1 MSVKVAV
8 RVRPFNTREKESK
21 SICNIEMTVNQT
33 IIKDELGQPRTF
45 TFDHSFWSHD
55 CYIEQE
61 NGYLSP
67 DSSGKYA
74 DQSLVF
80 ETLGKQ
86 ILDNAWEGYHCCL
99 FAYGQ
104 TGSGKSYSMVGYG
117 ANKGIVPISC
127 EEIFKRIANNK
138 DPAIHYEVEVSM
150 LEIYNEK
157 VQDLL
162 VPINKRPPSGLKI
175 RESKALGVFV
185 ADLTKYPVS
194 SYEEISNKMEEGY
207 QNRTIGSTLMN
218 NTSSR
223 AHTIVTV
230 EFKQVQ
236 QVGKTKSEKLSK
248 INLVDLAGSE
258 RANSTGATGERLKEG
273 CNINKSLLIL
283 GNVIN
288 TLADKASGKK
298 KDVLPPYRDSALTRI
313 LQNALGGNSKTVMI
327 CALSPASINY
337 EETLSTLRY
346 ADRAKK
352 IQNKAVINE
361 SEHDK
366 VVRLLKEENNDLK
379 KKIEELSKK
388 LLGGGTVV
396 EEDKEAFREL
406 KAQYDETQKLCENMS
421 KTFSERLEEAKKAD
435 KELGIEKVDIN
446 KPHLVVLNEDPQ
458 LSHKLKYSL
467 NDLPIYVGRKLGNPT
482 PKITLSGIGIKQ
494 NHAIFLKG
502 EKENEII
509 LKPNDKDAIKYI
521 FINGKK
527 MKSQD
532 GQILKNKDRI
542 IFGNNTIMLF
552 LEKSDGKELYEIDW
566 EMAQTELQNE
576 LEEQNKIEEM
586 ENEKKRQQ
594 AYDIL
599 RQSLEQKYSKEKKEM
614 EDKMNL
620 QVKEY
625 EEQLNEMKNQTE
637 EKNKIEKEKNELELK
652 LKDKLK
658 RLQLQKNAKR
668 GSFKSEVIR
677 EENQNK
683 IEKLENTLINVVKKI
698 YKFKSL
704 IDDLKRNVELDLFL
718 SKNLIDHYN
727 DQSTP
732 INIFIR
738 INNYEEGNVCYWT
751 QNIFN
756 DRYDAFKE
764 LYNKFMEENYD
775 ITKLP
780 KEEDPLYDKP
790 QQSLLGYSFFK
801 LEPLAYL
808 MNNGLSIPIISVDG
822 DNLGSL
828 TVDVIPVD
836 EKGNLFDE
844 IPEDPF
850 DLVGENFKFI
860 VDIIE
865 VKDLPEYF
873 CKGFQVE
880 YTSFSDNKNYKTK
893 KYNEE
898 GKENSFIIGE
908 KFEHEINYLT
918 EEDIEFFLKDKICF
932 KIYAYETVEIKG
944 KKGIPNKDEIANN
957 HIKFNLNVKINE
969 ENNKNNNAEKKSK
982 TKKSMTRFNTSGNL
996 RKTMTTKSSK
1006 NLKTIKDKDC
1016 LIF

>member
-21 SICNIEMTVNQT
+21 SICNIEMTENQT

-388 LLGGGTVV
+388 LLGGGTIV

-494 NHAIFLKG
+494 NHAIFTKG

-527 MKSQD
+527 IKNQD

-637 EKNKIEKEKNELELK
+637 EKNKIEKEKNEIELK
-652 LKDKLK
+652 LKDKLR
-658 RLQLQKNAKR
+658 RLQSQKNVKR

-727 DQSTP
+727 EQSTP

-738 INNYEEGNVCYWT
+738 INNYEEGNVYYWT

-775 ITKLP
+775 ISKLP

-808 MNNGLSIPIISVDG
+808 MNNSLSIPIISVDG
-822 DNLGSL
+822 DNQGSL

-836 EKGNLFDE
+836 EKGDLYDE

-860 VDIIE
+860 VDIKE

-873 CKGFQVE
+873 CKGVQVE
-880 YTSFSDNKNYKTK
+880 YTSFSDNKNYRTK

-908 KFEHEINYLT
+908 KFEHEISYLT

-932 KIYAYETVEIKG
+932 KVYAYETVEIKE

-969 ENNKNNNAEKKSK
+969 ENKNNNEEKKNK
-982 TKKSMTRFNTSGNL
+982 NKKSMMRFNTSGNL
-996 RKTMTTKSSK
+996 RTTMTTKSSK
-1006 NLKTIKDKDC
+1006 TLKTIKDKDC